1 MTEYNN
7 MMQTWM
13 GSGKLDSKGREIG
26 FVVGLND
33 NGEQYAAWVQNGR
46 MIGRMIGRDF
56 SDFGVQQRA
65 KYFKTQAEATNW
77 AYSTAKQ
84 RIANLK

>member
-1 MTEYNN
+1 MAEYNN
-7 MMQTWM
+7 MMQSWM

-33 NGEQYAAWVQNGR
+33 NGEQYAAWVQS
-46 MIGRMIGRDF
+46 GRMIGRDF
-56 SDFGVQQRA
+56 SDFGVPQRA